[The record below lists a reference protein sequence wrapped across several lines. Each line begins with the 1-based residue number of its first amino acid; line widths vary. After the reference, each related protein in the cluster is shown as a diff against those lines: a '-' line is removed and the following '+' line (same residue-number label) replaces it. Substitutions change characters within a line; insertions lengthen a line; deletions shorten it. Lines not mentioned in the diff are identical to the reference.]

1 MNLESSPI
9 ISVNELIELT
19 SQDVDL
25 KIFDVSNS
33 KEARS
38 NFEKKHLKNAF
49 FVDINT
55 DLININDDLAIGGRH
70 PLPSIKKFSSILG
83 RLGISPETY
92 IVLYDDKSGANAAAR
107 FWWMLKAVG
116 HRTVRVLDGG
126 IQHAEKNNYPLSSG
140 KNIVASVKSYPFSNW
155 KLPVFSMNEVEKIKN
170 NSNYL
175 IIDVRDEKRYNGVFE
190 PIDLIAG
197 HIPNAVNFP
206 FYKTLSDDGTFL
218 SKEKIIEQ
226 LETVLK
232 NYNSKNIIIHC
243 GSGVTACHAILAM
256 TYVGF
261 EVPNLYI
268 GSWSE
273 WSRNDNEMVLNS
285 N

>member
-55 DLININDDLAIGGRH
+55 DLTTINDDLAIGGRH
-70 PLPSIKKFSSILG
+70 PLPSIKKFSSILE

-116 HRTVRVLDGG
+116 HRTVKVLDGG
-126 IQHAEKNNYPLSSG
+126 FQTAEKFGYPTNDKKVNTQQVG
-140 KNIVASVKSYPFSNW
+140 DYPVEKW
-155 KLPVFSMNEVEKIKN
+155 KLPLIEIDKVDNIK
-170 NSNYL
+170 SNDDYL
-175 IIDVRDEKRYNGVFE
+175 IIDVREAKRYNGITE

-197 HIPNAVNFP
+197 HIPGAVNFP
-206 FYKTLSDDGTFL
+206 FSENLDENGCFL
-218 SKEKIIEQ
+218 SKKQLQEKYSE
-226 LETVLK
+226 LFKKHKPE
-232 NYNSKNIIIHC
+232 NIVVHC
-243 GSGVTACHAILAM
+243 GSGVTACYTILAM
-256 TYVGF
+256 HYAGFDFPKLYV
-261 EVPNLYI
+261 

-273 WSRNDNEMVLNS
+273 WSRNNKEMVLA
-285 N
+285 